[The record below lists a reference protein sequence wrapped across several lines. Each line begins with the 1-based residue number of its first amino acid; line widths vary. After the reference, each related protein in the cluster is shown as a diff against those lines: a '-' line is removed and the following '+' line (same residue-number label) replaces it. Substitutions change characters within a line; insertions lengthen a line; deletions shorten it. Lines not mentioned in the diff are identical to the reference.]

1 MLGLFASEMSHEY
14 LRMREE
20 LRSVFDSWRVAVEQD
35 LREGKPL
42 AISIHVMAQSARAIP
57 DQRLGRGPV
66 RLKINRDRGPLDDFF
81 NISFKML
88 LK

>member
-14 LRMREE
+14 PPYAGRTSI
-20 LRSVFDSWRVAVEQD
+20 SVRLLARGCGTD
-35 LREGKPL
+35 LREAQAGDIDPRHDPGQL
-42 AISIHVMAQSARAIP
+42 ARFLINAWEGATVH
-57 DQRLGRGPV
+57 
-66 RLKINRDRGPLDDFF
+66 LKINRDRGPLDDSF